1 MTQTVK
7 VCDVDAEIK
16 ETLKK
21 FRFRKSK
28 ENAAIIMK
36 ILPEDLKIV
45 IDETYDDCSIEELC
59 EELPEHLPR

>member
-7 VCDVDAEIK
+7 VCDVDSELK
-16 ETLKK
+16 DTLKK

-36 ILPEDLKIV
+36 MNREDLKVV
-45 IDETYDDCSIEELC
+45 IEETLEDCSIEELC
-59 EELPEHLPR
+59 EELSPHQPR